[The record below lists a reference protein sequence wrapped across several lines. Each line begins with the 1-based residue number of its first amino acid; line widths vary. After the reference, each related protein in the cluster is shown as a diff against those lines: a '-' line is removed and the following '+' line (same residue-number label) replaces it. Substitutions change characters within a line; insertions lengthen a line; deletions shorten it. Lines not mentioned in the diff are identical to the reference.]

1 MQKITLEK
9 QLKVIVQDN
18 QDTEI
23 FQVNVDLPEVWFI
36 GLFIIDYTVH
46 AVILDGDQRYGAEC
60 SSVLSNIKGEQL
72 ISAPPIL
79 AKRFLNQ

>member
-23 FQVNVDLPEVWFI
+23 FQVNVDLPEVWFR
-36 GLFIIDYTVH
+36 GYSSSTV
-46 AVILDGDQRYGAEC
+46 
-60 SSVLSNIKGEQL
+60 QL
-72 ISAPPIL
+72 MQL
-79 AKRFLNQ
+79 L